1 MSMNRKDRRALDKKL
16 KPTAKRIVELEKK
29 IKAGI
34 DVEKS
39 QEEISFIINHLTMIE
54 MFALEEYIYKKD
66 LLDNKEKK

>member
-1 MSMNRKDRRALDKKL
+1 MSINRKDRRALDKKL

-39 QEEISFIINHLTMIE
+39 
-54 MFALEEYIYKKD
+54 
-66 LLDNKEKK
+66 

>member
-1 MSMNRKDRRALDKKL
+1 MSMNRQDRRALDKKL

-66 LLDNKEKK
+66 LLDNKEK

>member
-66 LLDNKEKK
+66 LLDNKEK

>member
-1 MSMNRKDRRALDKKL
+1 MSMNRQDRRALDKKL

-66 LLDNKEKK
+66 LLDKKEK